1 MLKTS
6 TTIFW
11 LGRDYGIEAKIV
23 TGRGIEKAYV
33 GPSAILDTFDD
44 PIFPSLMNLFLY
56 PDFLRL
62 AKTEEIAK

>member
-33 GPSAILDTFDD
+33 GPSAILDVFDD

-56 PDFLRL
+56 L
-62 AKTEEIAK
+62 